1 MIRIYTVKEGAMSG
15 LSCDLHVHSKYSKE
29 SGRWVLRSL
38 KAPESFTPPE
48 LVFELAKKRGMDFVT
63 ITDINTI
70 KGALSISHL
79 PGTFISEEV
88 RTFLPG
94 TRASVHIIAYNISPE
109 EHEEMIAVRDSFPA
123 LVEFLR
129 DRNIIHSLVHPFYFP
144 GTDLS
149 NSEFK
154 TVVANVEL
162 IESLNGNRSKLENDS
177 VIPIARSIKENP
189 EFNGFTGGSD
199 DHCGRFIGFT
209 YTEVNDASTLKEYL
223 EGVRQGKG
231 VPRGEHGNAIR
242 SAYSVYSIAYSF
254 YRDRLTAKKMP
265 TIATI
270 AADRFFRPSISS
282 DEPTVWH
289 KADFLFHQLI
299 KKARKS
305 GEPDFETIFAD
316 QLIEIGKDLN
326 LRSGSPELEAEGID
340 ERTFEILNRLSNRLF
355 QHYSSLLVK
364 RVADGRLLDALEAF
378 TALIPVIL
386 LNIPYPLA
394 YLNRKKGREAVKG
407 IASDISSD
415 ILTNISN
422 PDKRVWF
429 TDTIDDLNGVSRT
442 IQKFSRLAMEM
453 DKKMAVIASQSR
465 PLSFPGWVVNFPPI
479 REFPVPDYHSK
490 LLSIPPFLE
499 VLRFVEEEEFGMMYI
514 STPGPV
520 GFAALGI
527 SRILGI
533 PAAGIYHT
541 DYPRHVNHIV
551 QDGKM
556 GEFAGTAAA
565 WFYSN
570 VDIVLV
576 PSGYYMDD
584 LEKMGISRDRMRL
597 FPRGTDCNLFSPDW
611 KSDEFIR
618 RFGGN
623 PESVKLLY
631 TGRISREK
639 DLDVLAK
646 AFIIARNNMSNL
658 ELYMAGD
665 GPYLGNLVNQLS
677 GKGCYFFGELHGED
691 LSRAY
696 ASGDIFVFPS
706 STDTFGNS
714 VLEAQASGLPAVVS
728 DSGGPQE
735 IIQPGKTGLVF
746 TSHDPESMAKR
757 ILEIARSKE
766 LMKTMSKNARKMAI
780 GRSWEKAFSELWSIS
795 PDNFNQMKV

>member
-1 MIRIYTVKEGAMSG
+1 MAII
-15 LSCDLHVHSKYSKE
+15 SCDLHVHSKYSKE

-48 LVFELAKKRGMDFVT
+48 LIYELARKRGMDYVT

-70 KGALSISHL
+70 EGALSISHL
-79 PGTFISEEV
+79 PGAFISEEI

-94 TRASVHIIAYNISPE
+94 TRTSVHILAFNITQQQ
-109 EHEEMIAVRDSFPA
+109 HEEMIPFRDSFPS
-123 LVEFLR
+123 LMDYIE
-129 DRNIIHSLVHPFYFP
+129 DKGIIHSLAHPFYFP
-144 GTDLS
+144 GTELKRD
-149 NSEFK
+149 EFIS
-154 TVVANVEL
+154 VVKRIGLV
-162 IESLNGNRSKLENDS
+162 ESLNGTRSRLENES
-177 VIPIARSIKENP
+177 AVPIVRSIKSNP
-189 EFNGFTGGSD
+189 EFTGFTGGSD
-199 DHCGRFIGFT
+199 DHCGRFMGLT
-209 YTEVNDASTLKEYL
+209 YTQVSDAENLDDYL
-223 EGVRQGKG
+223 NLINNGEGR
-231 VPRGEHGNAIR
+231 PRGEHGNAIR

-254 YRDRLTAKKMP
+254 YRDRLTAKKVP
-265 TIATI
+265 AIATM
-270 AADRFFRPSISS
+270 AADRFFRPSMSS
-282 DEPTVWH
+282 VEPTVWH
-289 KADFLFHQLI
+289 KADFLFNQLI

-305 GEPDFETIFAD
+305 GEPGFETIFAD

-364 RVADGRLLDALEAF
+364 RISDGRLLDALEAF

-386 LNIPYPLA
+386 LNIPYPMA
-394 YLNRKKGREAVKG
+394 YLSRKKGREAVES
-407 IASDISSD
+407 IASEVSPELSGS
-415 ILTNISN
+415 LKN
-422 PDKRVWF
+422 PDRRVWF

-442 IQKFSRLAMEM
+442 IQKCSRLAMDRE
-453 DKKMAVIASQSR
+453 KQLAIIASQSR

-499 VLRFVEEEEFGMMYI
+499 VLRFVENENFGMMYI

-520 GFAALGI
+520 GFTALGI

-570 VDIVLV
+570 LDVVLV
-576 PSGYYMDD
+576 PSRYYMDD
-584 LEKMGISRDRMRL
+584 LEKMGISRDRMKL

-611 KSDEFIR
+611 KSDEFIL

-623 PESVKLLY
+623 PESMKLFY
-631 TGRISREK
+631 AGRISREK

-646 AFIIARNNMSNL
+646 AFVIARSAMPEI
-658 ELYMAGD
+658 ELYLAGD
-665 GPYLGNLVNQLS
+665 GPYLGDLVNQLS
-677 GKGCYFFGELHGED
+677 GKGCYFCGVLHEDD

-696 ASGDIFVFPS
+696 ASCDIFVFPS
-706 STDTFGNS
+706 STDTYGNS

-728 DSGGPQE
+728 DMGGPQE
-735 IIQPGKTGLVF
+735 IIEPGKTGLIF
-746 TSHDPESMAKR
+746 SSHDPESLAKT
-757 ILEIARSKE
+757 ILKVAQNKVLRNS
-766 LMKTMSKNARKMAI
+766 MSRNARIMATE
-780 GRSWEKAFSELWSIS
+780 RTWEKAFDELWSIS
-795 PDNFNQMKV
+795 PDDFKRVKL

>member
-1 MIRIYTVKEGAMSG
+1 MSY
-15 LSCDLHVHSKYSKE
+15 LSCDLHVHSKYSSE

-48 LVFELAKKRGMDFVT
+48 LIYDLARKRGMDFVT

-70 KGALSISHL
+70 EGARSISHL

-88 RTFLPG
+88 RTFIPG
-94 TRASVHIIAYNISPE
+94 SRTSLHILVFDITPE
-109 EHEEMIAVRDSFPA
+109 EHLEIAKVRDCFPD
-123 LVEFLR
+123 LMDYLEDNR
-129 DRNIIHSLVHPFYFP
+129 IMHSLAHPFYHP
-144 GTDLS
+144 GTELEPED
-149 NSEFK
+149 FIR
-154 TVVANVEL
+154 VAERVEL
-162 IESLNGNRSKLENDS
+162 LESLNGTRSQLENEAVPPLTRAIRGDPAFS
-177 VIPIARSIKENP
+177 
-189 EFNGFTGGSD
+189 GFTGGSD
-199 DHCGRFIGFT
+199 DHCGRFMGLT
-209 YTEVNDASTLKEYL
+209 YTSVENASNLEEYL
-223 EGVRQGKG
+223 QGIREGRGI
-231 VPRGEHGNAIR
+231 PRGEHGSAVR

-254 YRDRLTAKKMP
+254 YRDRLTAKKVP
-265 TIATI
+265 AIATM
-270 AADRFFRPSISS
+270 AADRFFRPSITA

-289 KADFLFHQLI
+289 KADLIFHQLI
-299 KKARKS
+299 KKAKKS
-305 GEPDFETIFAD
+305 GEADFETIFAD

-340 ERTFEILNRLSNRLF
+340 ERTFEILNMLSNRLF

-364 RVADGRLLDALEAF
+364 RIGDGRLLDALEAF
-378 TALIPVIL
+378 TALIPVVL
-386 LNIPYPLA
+386 LNVPYPVS
-394 YLNRKKGREAVKG
+394 YLNRRKGREAVESVAS
-407 IASDISSD
+407 IA
-415 ILTNISN
+415 L
-422 PDKRVWF
+422 PDMQKRLSRPDRRVWF

-442 IQKFSRLAMEM
+442 IQRFSRLAM
-453 DKKMAVIASQSR
+453 DTGRQMAIIASQSR

-499 VLRFVEEEEFGMMYI
+499 VLRFVEEEGFGMMYI

-570 VDIVLV
+570 VDQVLV
-576 PSGYYMDD
+576 PSRFYMDD
-584 LEKMGISRDRMRL
+584 LEKMGIPRERMEL
-597 FPRGTDCNLFSPDW
+597 FPRGTDCDVFSPEW
-611 KSDEFIR
+611 RSTEFLK
-618 RFGGN
+618 RFGGDTDAL
-623 PESVKLLY
+623 KLVY
-631 TGRISREK
+631 AGRISREK
-639 DLDVLAK
+639 DLDVLAR
-646 AFIIARNNMSNL
+646 AFLEVREAVPQA

-665 GPYLGNLVNQLS
+665 GPYLGELVNNLS
-677 GKGCYFFGELHGED
+677 GRGCHFCGELHDDD
-691 LSRAY
+691 LSKLY

-714 VLEAQASGLPAVVS
+714 VLEAQASGLPAIVS

-735 IIQPGKTGLVF
+735 IIREGETGLVF
-746 TSHDPESMAKR
+746 RSHDHSSLAGT
-757 ILEIARSKE
+757 ILDLAGDRHRLSEMGVRARE
-766 LMKTMSKNARKMAI
+766 LAVSRT
-780 GRSWEKAFSELWSIS
+780 WEKAFQQLWEILPESTS
-795 PDNFNQMKV
+795 N

>member
-1 MIRIYTVKEGAMSG
+1 MSQ
-15 LSCDLHVHSKYSKE
+15 LSCDLHVHSRFSSE

-48 LVFELAKKRGMDFVT
+48 LIYELARKRGMDFVT

-70 KGALSISHL
+70 EGSMSIAHL

-94 TRASVHIIAYNISPE
+94 SRTSVHILLFNITPDQHDE
-109 EHEEMIAVRDSFPA
+109 LARVRGSFPD
-123 LVEFLR
+123 LMEFV
-129 DRNIIHSLVHPFYFP
+129 DEQGIINSMAHPFYYP
-144 GTDLS
+144 GTDLKS
-149 NSEFK
+149 REF
-154 TVVANVEL
+154 VQVAGRVGL
-162 IESLNGNRSKLENDS
+162 LESLNGTRSKLENDS
-177 VIPIARSIKENP
+177 VAPLARAIRKDP
-189 EFNGFTGGSD
+189 GFTGFTGGSD
-199 DHCGRFIGFT
+199 DHCGRFMGLTFT
-209 YTEVNDASTLKEYL
+209 SVEGAGNLQEYL
-223 EGVRQGKG
+223 DGVSQGRG
-231 VPRGEHGNAIR
+231 IPRGEHGNAVR

-254 YRDRLTAKKMP
+254 YRDRLTAKKVP
-265 TIATI
+265 AIATM
-270 AADRFFRPSISS
+270 AADRFFRPSIST

-289 KADFLFHQLI
+289 KADLIFHQLI
-299 KKARKS
+299 KKAKKS
-305 GEPDFETIFAD
+305 GEADFETIFAD

-340 ERTFEILNRLSNRLF
+340 ERTFEILNMLSNRLF

-364 RVADGRLLDALEAF
+364 RIADGRLLDALEAF
-378 TALIPVIL
+378 TALIPVVL
-386 LNIPYPLA
+386 LNVPYPVS
-394 YLNRKKGREAVKG
+394 YLNRKKGREAVASV
-407 IASDISSD
+407 ASDVLPS
-415 ILTNISN
+415 LCGNLSN
-422 PDKRVWF
+422 TDKRVWF

-442 IQKFSRLAMEM
+442 IQRFSRLAMNSGRQ
-453 DKKMAVIASQSR
+453 MAVIASQSR

-499 VLRFVEEEEFGMMYI
+499 VLRFVEEEGFGMMYI

-576 PSGYYMDD
+576 PSRFYMND
-584 LEKMGISRDRMRL
+584 LEQMGIPRERMKL
-597 FPRGTDCNLFSPDW
+597 FPRGTDCQAFSPEW
-611 KSDEFIR
+611 RSEEFIR
-618 RFGGN
+618 KFGGD
-623 PESVKLLY
+623 PEAIKLVY
-631 TGRISREK
+631 AGRISREK
-639 DLDVLAK
+639 DLDVLASAFLK
-646 AFIIARNNMSNL
+646 ARESIPGL

-665 GPYLGNLVNQLS
+665 GPYLGDLVNRLS
-677 GKGCYFFGELHGED
+677 GMGCHFCGELNDEE

-714 VLEAQASGLPAVVS
+714 VLEAQASGLPAIVS

-735 IIQPGKTGLVF
+735 IISENETGLVF
-746 TSHDPESMAKR
+746 RSHDHDSLAACIIELSNDREK
-757 ILEIARSKE
+757 ARRMGFRARE
-766 LMKTMSKNARKMAI
+766 LAVEKT
-780 GRSWEKAFSELWSIS
+780 WEKAFDQLWEIS
-795 PDNFNQMKV
+795 PVSSPG

>member
-1 MIRIYTVKEGAMSG
+1 MAA

-48 LVFELAKKRGMDFVT
+48 LIYELARKRGMDFVT

-70 KGALSISHL
+70 EGALSISHL
-79 PGTFISEEV
+79 PGTFISEEI
-88 RTFLPG
+88 RTFLHG
-94 TRASVHIIAYNISPE
+94 TRTSVHIVAYNISPE
-109 EHEEMIAVRDSFPA
+109 EHEETIAVRDSFPA
-123 LVEFLR
+123 LMEYLK
-129 DRNIIHSLVHPFYFP
+129 DRGVIHSLVHPFYFP

-149 NSEFK
+149 NSEFR
-154 TVVANVEL
+154 TVIAGVDL
-162 IESLNGNRSKLENDS
+162 IESLNGTRSKVENDS
-177 VIPIARSIKENP
+177 VIPITRYIKHDP
-189 EFNGFTGGSD
+189 GFTGFTGGSD
-199 DHCGRFIGFT
+199 DHCGRFMGLT
-209 YTEVNDASTLKEYL
+209 YTEVEDADCLEDYLK
-223 EGVRQGKG
+223 GVSQGKG
-231 VPRGEHGNAIR
+231 IPRGEHGNAIR

-254 YRDRLTAKKMP
+254 YRNRLTAKKMP
-265 TIATI
+265 TIATM

-289 KADFLFHQLI
+289 KADFLFHQLM
-299 KKARKS
+299 KKAKKS
-305 GEPDFETIFAD
+305 GESDFETIFAD

-326 LRSGSPELEAEGID
+326 LRSGSPELETEGID

-364 RVADGRLLDALEAF
+364 RIADGRLLDALEAF

-386 LNIPYPLA
+386 LNIPYPMA
-394 YLNRKKGREAVKG
+394 YLSRKKGREAVES
-407 IASDISSD
+407 IASEVSPD
-415 ILTNISN
+415 ILVNLQN

-442 IQKFSRLAMEM
+442 IQKFSRLAM
-453 DKKMAVIASQSR
+453 DSGRKMAVIASQSR

-479 REFPVPDYHSK
+479 REFPVPDYQSK

-499 VLRFVEEEEFGMMYI
+499 VLRFVEDENFGMMYI

-576 PSGYYMDD
+576 PSRYYMDD
-584 LEKMGISRDRMRL
+584 LEKMGITRDKMKL
-597 FPRGTDCNLFSPDW
+597 FPRGTDCDLFSPDW

-623 PESVKLLY
+623 TESVKLIY
-631 TGRISREK
+631 AGRISREK
-639 DLDVLAK
+639 DLDVLVK
-646 AFIIARNNMSNL
+646 AFIIARSTMPDL
-658 ELYMAGD
+658 ELYLAGD
-665 GPYLGNLVNQLS
+665 GPYLGELVNQLG
-677 GKGCYFFGELHGED
+677 GKGCYFCGELHGED

-706 STDTFGNS
+706 STDTYGNS

-728 DSGGPQE
+728 DMGGPQE
-735 IIQPGKTGLVF
+735 IIQPGKTGLIF
-746 TSHDPESMAKR
+746 TSHDPESLANKILKIAQNRELLDSMSRNAR
-757 ILEIARSKE
+757 IL
-766 LMKTMSKNARKMAI
+766 AI
-780 GRSWEKAFSELWSIS
+780 DRTWEKAFNELWNIS
-795 PDNFNQMKV
+795 PDSFKQMKV

>member
-1 MIRIYTVKEGAMSG
+1 MSF
-15 LSCDLHVHSKYSKE
+15 LSCDLHVHSRFSSE

-48 LVFELAKKRGMDFVT
+48 LIYELARKRGMDFVT

-70 KGALSISHL
+70 EGAMSISHL
-79 PGTFISEEV
+79 PGTFLSEEV

-94 TRASVHIIAYNISPE
+94 SRTSVHILLYDITPEQHDEISR
-109 EHEEMIAVRDSFPA
+109 IRNSFFD
-123 LVEFLR
+123 LMDFV
-129 DRNIIHSLVHPFYFP
+129 DHHGIINSLAHPFYYP
-144 GTDLS
+144 GTDLR
-149 NSEFK
+149 SEEFIS
-154 TVVANVEL
+154 VAGRVGLLEA
-162 IESLNGNRSKLENDS
+162 LNGTRSALENHS
-177 VIPIARSIKENP
+177 VVTISRVIRKDPS
-189 EFNGFTGGSD
+189 FSGFTGGSD
-199 DHCGRFIGFT
+199 DHCGRFMGLTFT
-209 YTEVNDASTLKEYL
+209 SVEGAGNLGDFL
-223 EGVRQGKG
+223 EGVREGRG
-231 VPRGEHGNAIR
+231 IPRGEHGNAIR

-254 YRDRLTAKKMP
+254 YRDRLTAKKVP
-265 TIATI
+265 AIATM
-270 AADRFFRPSISS
+270 AADRFFRPSMSGG
-282 DEPTVWH
+282 EPTVWH
-289 KADFLFHQLI
+289 KADLLFHQLI
-299 KKARKS
+299 KRAKKS
-305 GEPDFETIFAD
+305 GEADFETIFAD

-340 ERTFEILNRLSNRLF
+340 ERTFEILNMLSNRLF

-364 RVADGRLLDALEAF
+364 RIADGRILDALEAF

-386 LNIPYPLA
+386 LNVPYPVS
-394 YLNRKKGREAVKG
+394 YLNRRKGREAVAEV
-407 IASDISSD
+407 ASRIMPELCDS
-415 ILTNISN
+415 LVH
-422 PDKRVWF
+422 PDRRVWF

-442 IQKFSRLAMEM
+442 IQKFSRLAMDSGRE
-453 DKKMAVIASQSR
+453 MAVVASQSR

-499 VLRFVEEEEFGMMYI
+499 VLRFVEEQDFGMMYI

-570 VDIVLV
+570 VDVVLV
-576 PSGYYMDD
+576 PSRFYMDD
-584 LEKMGISRDRMRL
+584 LEQMGIPKKRMRL
-597 FPRGTDCNLFSPDW
+597 FPRGTDCDTFSPEW
-611 KSDEFIR
+611 RSDDFLR

-623 PESVKLLY
+623 PDATRLLY
-631 TGRISREK
+631 AGRISREK

-646 AFIIARNNMSNL
+646 AYLTARESLPDL

-665 GPYLGNLVNQLS
+665 GPYLGELVNLLS
-677 GKGCYFFGELHGED
+677 GKGCHFFGELHGEQ

-714 VLEAQASGLPAVVS
+714 VLEAQASGLPAIVS

-735 IIQPGKTGLVF
+735 IIIPGETGLVF
-746 TSHDPESMAKR
+746 PSHDPDSLAEVIIRLASNQKDLRRM
-757 ILEIARSKE
+757 
-766 LMKTMSKNARKMAI
+766 
-780 GRSWEKAFSELWSIS
+780 GEKARELAVSRTWERAFEELWSIIS
-795 PDNFNQMKV
+795 GSD

>member
-1 MIRIYTVKEGAMSG
+1 MAA

-48 LVFELAKKRGMDFVT
+48 LIYELARKRGMDFVT

-70 KGALSISHL
+70 EGARSISHL
-79 PGTFISEEV
+79 PGAFISEEI

-94 TRASVHIIAYNISPE
+94 TRTSVHILAFNITPNQ
-109 EHEEMIAVRDSFPA
+109 HEEIVAVRDSFPE
-123 LVEFLR
+123 LMEYLKHKGIV
-129 DRNIIHSLVHPFYFP
+129 HSLAHPFYFP
-144 GTDLS
+144 GTDLKA
-149 NSEFK
+149 SEFRS
-154 TVVANVEL
+154 VVEKVDL
-162 IESLNGNRSKLENDS
+162 IESLNGTRSKVENDS
-177 VIPIARSIKENP
+177 VIPITRSIKGNP
-189 EFNGFTGGSD
+189 EFSGFTGGSD
-199 DHCGRFIGFT
+199 DHCGRFMGLT
-209 YTEVNDASTLKEYL
+209 YTSVEGATCLEDYL
-223 EGVRQGKG
+223 EGISLGKG
-231 VPRGEHGNAIR
+231 IPGGEHGNAIR

-265 TIATI
+265 TIATM
-270 AADRFFRPSISS
+270 AADRFFRPTVSP

-299 KKARKS
+299 KKAKKS
-305 GEPDFETIFAD
+305 GESDFETIFAD

-364 RVADGRLLDALEAF
+364 RIADGRLLDALEAF
-378 TALIPVIL
+378 TALIPVVL

-394 YLNRKKGREAVKG
+394 YLNRKNGREAVEI
-407 IASDISSD
+407 IASEVSPDISANLRNS
-415 ILTNISN
+415 
-422 PDKRVWF
+422 DKRVWF

-442 IQKFSRLAMEM
+442 IQKFSKIAMDM
-453 DKKMAVIASQSR
+453 GKKMAVIASQSR

-499 VLRFVEEEEFGMMYI
+499 VLRFVEDEDFGMMYI

-570 VDIVLV
+570 VDLVLV
-576 PSGYYMDD
+576 PSRYYMDD
-584 LEKMGISRDRMRL
+584 LEIMGIPRNRMKL
-597 FPRGTDCNLFSPDW
+597 FPRGTDCSLFSPEW
-611 KSDEFIR
+611 KSEEFIL

-623 PESVKLLY
+623 PESIRLVY
-631 TGRISREK
+631 AGRISREK
-639 DLDVLAK
+639 DLDVLVK
-646 AFIIARNNMSNL
+646 AFISAREVMPEI
-658 ELYMAGD
+658 ELYFAGD
-665 GPYLGNLVNQLS
+665 GPYLGELVNLLS
-677 GKGCYFFGELHGED
+677 GRGCYFCGELHGEN

-696 ASGDIFVFPS
+696 ASCDIFVFPS
-706 STDTFGNS
+706 STDTYGNS
-714 VLEAQASGLPAVVS
+714 VLEAQASGLPAIVS
-728 DSGGPQE
+728 DRGGPQE
-735 IIQPGKTGLVF
+735 IIQHDKTGLVF
-746 TSHDPESMAKR
+746 SSHDPESLAGC
-757 ILEIARSKE
+757 ILKIAGDRELLESMSRS
-766 LMKTMSKNARKMAI
+766 ARKLAT
-780 GRSWEKAFSELWSIS
+780 GRSWEKAFIELWSIA
-795 PDNFNQMKV
+795 PDNFKQKIE